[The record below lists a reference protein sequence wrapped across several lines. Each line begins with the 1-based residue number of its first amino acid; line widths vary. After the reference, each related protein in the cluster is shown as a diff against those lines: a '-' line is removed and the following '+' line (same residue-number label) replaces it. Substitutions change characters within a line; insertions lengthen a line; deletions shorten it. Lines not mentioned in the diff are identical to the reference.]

1 MVMNYHCMRKITYQ
15 SFQSVADELF
25 GRRLPYMFKK
35 KLTLIFKLSI
45 SGLLAV
51 YLTFQVNWQ
60 IIYQSFNNVSICL
73 YILSV
78 ILTLISIYCLA
89 WKYNL
94 LIRNTAIEHS
104 IPVLAKIQLI
114 SQFYALFIPSALG
127 PAAVR
132 WYKVTKNQSGRAM
145 FLASTIFE
153 RSAFIFMLLF
163 FGMIPLFFYTSN
175 QGIADLKTQILPFV
189 ILIFGIIIFIF
200 SYFMSIQIQTYL
212 KSHILKLLPTKWHTK
227 LSTILND
234 NFLLKDPGPS
244 LFIKILFLSLLWQ
257 VFFLLRLYFLFQAAR
272 IPLTIVEVAWMGS
285 LVLLLQII
293 PVSFAGIGVRE
304 GAYAYLFAL
313 FGLPPEQ
320 GVLIGILFFTQ
331 MILIAAV
338 GGILE
343 ITDK

>member
-1 MVMNYHCMRKITYQ
+1 
-15 SFQSVADELF
+15 
-25 GRRLPYMFKK
+25 MFKK
-35 KLTLIFKLSI
+35 RISLIFKLLI
-45 SGLLAV
+45 SGILAI
-51 YLTFQVNWQ
+51 YLTVRVDWQ
-60 IIYQSFNNVSICL
+60 IIYQSFTNVSIWL

-78 ILTLISIYCLA
+78 ILTLISVYCLA

-104 IPVLAKIQLI
+104 TPLLAKIQLI

-132 WYKVTKNQSGRAM
+132 WYKVTKNQSGRAL

-153 RSAFIFMLLF
+153 RSTFIFTLLL
-163 FGMIPLFFYTSN
+163 FGMIPLFFYPSN
-175 QGIADLKTQILPFV
+175 QGIADLRNRIFPFV

-200 SYFMSIQIQTYL
+200 SYFMSIQIQKHL
-212 KSHILKLLPTKWHTK
+212 KSHILKLLPTKWHNK
-227 LSTILND
+227 FSTILNY
-234 NFLLKDPGPS
+234 NFSLKDPGPS
-244 LFIKILFLSLLWQ
+244 LFIKIFFLSFLWQ
-257 VFFLLRLYFLFQAAR
+257 TFFLFRLYFLFQAAR

-304 GAYAYLFAL
+304 GAYAYLFTLFAL
-313 FGLPPEQ
+313 PREQ

-331 MILIAAV
+331 MVLIAAI

-343 ITDK
+343 IIDK